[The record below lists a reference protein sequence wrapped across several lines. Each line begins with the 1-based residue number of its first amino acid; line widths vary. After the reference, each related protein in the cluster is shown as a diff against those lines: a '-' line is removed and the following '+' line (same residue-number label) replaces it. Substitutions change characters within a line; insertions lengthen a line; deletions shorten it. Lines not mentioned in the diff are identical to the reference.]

1 MMITIFKVVEYMTQ
15 SQLNRV
21 ATEDIQEVRLR
32 IERIGFDTQDPY
44 NQIQAITDNVLDGKS
59 SRGQGEVTV
68 RAD

>member
-1 MMITIFKVVEYMTQ
+1 MITIFKVVEYMTQ

-21 ATEDIQEVRLR
+21 TTEDIQEVRLR
-32 IERIGFDTQDPY
+32 IEKIGFDTQDPY

-59 SRGQGEVTV
+59 SGGQGEVTV